1 MSYPGVDQ
9 VAVFGI
15 PDPLY
20 GERVG
25 AIIVRARRSDVNVD
39 DLTSYCQHHLAPF
52 EVPERVTF
60 ADQLPLTAK
69 GSLDRAK
76 LSDYLLA
83 GKGSSG

>member
-1 MSYPGVDQ
+1 
-9 VAVFGI
+9 
-15 PDPLY
+15 
-20 GERVG
+20 
-25 AIIVRARRSDVNVD
+25 
-39 DLTSYCQHHLAPF
+39 
-52 EVPERVTF
+52 VPERVTF

>member
-1 MSYPGVDQ
+1 
-9 VAVFGI
+9 
-15 PDPLY
+15 
-20 GERVG
+20 
-25 AIIVRARRSDVNVD
+25 VD